1 MFEVS
6 GECHCG
12 NIRIQLGLPNTPGGY
27 NPRVCDCDFCTRHG
41 AAYISDARGYLRL
54 RIADPQQTGTSR
66 QGDELAEMLHCSR
79 CDALVGATYRGN
91 GQILATV
98 NARLIK
104 GTAFGAEQPVSPKN
118 LSSSEKVLRWAQLWF
133 RDVRIS

>member
-1 MFEVS
+1 MFEVG

-12 NIRIQLGLPNTPGGY
+12 NIRIQLGLLEMPGSY
-27 NPRVCDCDFCTRHG
+27 NPRVCNCDFCVKHD

-54 RIADPQQTGTSR
+54 QIADPQQSSTFR
-66 QGDELAEMLHCSR
+66 QGDELAEMLLCSR
-79 CDALVGATYRGN
+79 CGSLVGATYRDN
-91 GQILATV
+91 GQTFATV
-98 NARLIK
+98 NVRLIR

-118 LSSSEKVLRWAQLWF
+118 LSSGEKVLRWTKLWF

>member
-12 NIRIQLGLPNTPGGY
+12 NIRIQLGLLNTPASY
-27 NPRVCDCDFCTRHG
+27 NPRVCDCDFCTTHG
-41 AAYISDARGYLRL
+41 AAYISDAQGYLRL
-54 RIADPQQTGTSR
+54 RVADPLQSSTFR

-79 CDALVGATYRGN
+79 CGALVGATYRES
-91 GQILATV
+91 GQTFATV
-98 NARLIK
+98 NVRLIR

-118 LSSSEKVLRWAQLWF
+118 LSGGEKVLRWAELWF